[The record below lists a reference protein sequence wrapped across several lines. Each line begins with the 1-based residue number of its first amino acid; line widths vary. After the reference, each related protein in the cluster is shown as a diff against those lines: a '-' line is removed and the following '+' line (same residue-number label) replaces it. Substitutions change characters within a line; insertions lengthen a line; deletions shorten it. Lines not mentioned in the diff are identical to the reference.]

1 MKKYLSLVLWI
12 LMLSSFATPAIAQPG
27 NPNILKQRI
36 NAYKRKGNYL
46 TDTAYLALVNQ
57 LGYVYADNYPDS
69 AILLLNNHAE
79 LCKAVRFLKGEFTAY
94 KILGN
99 AYETK
104 GLFAKALQYY
114 QTSYNLAKINGFTSA
129 LPGIQNNIGLVYSG
143 QGNYSPALRIFYEA
157 LKIAE
162 ANHDQFVTGR
172 ILNNIATI
180 HFFQNKMKEAE
191 SDYRQM
197 LDIAEKT
204 ADTIGIIIAYN
215 NIGEIQLERH
225 TPHQALASLNIA
237 RRLAGIVKDPEM
249 LTGNC
254 RTLGDVYFQL
264 DSLPQ
269 AAALFSRSVLLAKQQ
284 GNSIAAGKALV
295 GLAKV
300 QNKQGLF
307 KPALAS
313 GLEALQFAEKIGHIA
328 TLRDANEVVSAIY
341 ANMGDGT
348 NALAHYKKYKTFSD
362 SIRNLAS
369 ERMALAFN
377 ADYNFSKKEQEYQR
391 KALQQQWF
399 IFSALAI
406 LTTLCIIVWIINRN
420 RKKLNQ
426 ANRILHQ
433 KNRVIEDEK
442 AHTEKTL
449 HQLQDTQSQ
458 LIQSE
463 KMASLGELTAGI
475 AHEIQNPLNFVN
487 NFSGVSIELLT
498 ELKEEAE
505 AGNKDD
511 VLAIADYLTQN
522 LGKIYEHGQRADRI
536 VKSMLEHSRVGTGTK
551 GPIDLNRLADD
562 FLRLTY
568 DSLRT
573 KDKNFDTELIT
584 RFDEN
589 LPKVSVI
596 GQDIGRV
603 LVNVFNN
610 AFYATQQKAKTAGAG
625 YRPVVEIITSQ
636 KDNQAELIV
645 RDNGVG
651 IPDNIKDKIMQPFFT
666 TKPTGEGMGLGLS
679 LSYDIVVKAH
689 GGKIDIN
696 TTEGI
701 STEIIV
707 TLPINYTEHNEL
719 D

>member
-1 MKKYLSLVLWI
+1 MKKYLSLFLWI
-12 LMLSSFATPAIAQPG
+12 LILSSFAIPATAQPG

-36 NAYKRKGNYL
+36 NAYNQKENHL

-57 LGYVYADNYPDS
+57 LGFIYADNYPDS
-69 AILLLNNHAE
+69 AIILLKNQAE
-79 LCKAVRFLKGEFTAY
+79 LCKAVGFLKGEFTAY

-99 AYETK
+99 AYQTK
-104 GLFAKALQYY
+104 GLFSKSLQYY
-114 QTSYNLAKINGFTSA
+114 QTSYDLAKKNGFNSA

-157 LKIAE
+157 LKVAE
-162 ANHDQFVTGR
+162 ANHDQFVTGS

-180 HFFQNKMKEAE
+180 HFFQNKMTEAE
-191 SDYRQM
+191 ADYRQM

-237 RRLAGIVKDPEM
+237 RRLADIVKDPEM

-254 RTLGDVYFQL
+254 RTLGDVYLQL

-269 AAALFSRSVLLAKQQ
+269 AAALFSKSVFLAKQQ

-300 QNKQGLF
+300 QNKLGLF

-341 ANMGDGT
+341 ANMGDGAK
-348 NALAHYKKYKTFSD
+348 ALAHYQKYKTYSD

-369 ERMALAFN
+369 ERIALAFET
-377 ADYNFSKKEQEYQR
+377 DYNFSKKEQEYQR
-391 KALQQQWF
+391 KALQQQWV
-399 IFSALAI
+399 IFSSLAV
-406 LTTLCIIVWIINRN
+406 LAALCIIVWIINRN

-433 KNRVIEDEK
+433 KNRIIEDEK
-442 AHTEKTL
+442 KHTELTL
-449 HQLQDTQSQ
+449 HKLRDTQSQ
-458 LIQSE
+458 LIQAE

-487 NFSGVSIELLT
+487 NFSGVSIDLLT
-498 ELKEEAE
+498 ELREEVH
-505 AGNKDD
+505 AGNTED
-511 VLAIADYLTQN
+511 VLAIADDLTQN
-522 LGKIYEHGQRADRI
+522 LGKIHEHGNRADRI
-536 VKSMLEHSRVGTGTK
+536 VKSMLEHSRVGTGSK
-551 GPIDLNRLADD
+551 GVIDLNKLADE
-562 FLRLTY
+562 FLRITF
-568 DSLRT
+568 DSLRS
-573 KDKNFDTELIT
+573 KDKSFNAELIT

-603 LVNVFNN
+603 LVNLFNN
-610 AFYATQQKAKTAGAG
+610 AFYATQQKARIAGEEYCPTIEVTTTKKG
-625 YRPVVEIITSQ
+625 
-636 KDNQAELIV
+636 NQAELTV
-645 RDNGVG
+645 KDNGIG
-651 IPDNIKDKIMQPFFT
+651 IPDNIKEKVMQPFFT
-666 TKPTGEGMGLGLS
+666 TKPAGEGMGLGLS

-689 GGKIDIN
+689 NGQITIN
-696 TTEGI
+696 TWEGI

-707 TLPINYTEHNEL
+707 TLPIDSNDYSDLE
-719 D
+719 